1 MTTPRADK
9 FLLQFAALFLCVLL
23 MMFALFHLMRAYDGH
38 PIRGGVLNFDE
49 MFRVNLFIIDLSLLI
64 VFECLLILVFIRY
77 TVPALVIS
85 TLVVTVLS
93 TVGRRLIGRDT
104 MLVVFARL
112 VRNEYA
118 RLDLTDTTFLFLLN
132 ALLMAFMV
140 AIMYHH
146 QALDPTSVELG
157 GTSLHHPAAGH
168 VDAQILAIFFGKG
181 AKEFVGGFDIG
192 RVHASHRHLS
202 SIL

>member
-1 MTTPRADK
+1 MDSMTTPRADR
-9 FLLQFAALFLCVLL
+9 FLLQFAVLFLCVLL

-38 PIRGGVLNFDE
+38 PMRDGVGSSDE
-49 MFRVNLFIIDLSLLI
+49 MFHVNLFIIDLSLLI

-85 TLVVTVLS
+85 TLAVVVLS
-93 TVGRRLIGRDT
+93 TVGRQLIDRDT

-118 RLDLTDTTFLFLLN
+118 RLDLTDVTFLFLLN

-146 QALDPTSVELG
+146 QALALRQQKEKAEPTRWS
-157 GTSLHHPAAGH
+157 SRA
-168 VDAQILAIFFGKG
+168 DAPPPEPDAPGPG
-181 AKEFVGGFDIG
+181 VPEPDA
-192 RVHASHRHLS
+192 
-202 SIL
+202 